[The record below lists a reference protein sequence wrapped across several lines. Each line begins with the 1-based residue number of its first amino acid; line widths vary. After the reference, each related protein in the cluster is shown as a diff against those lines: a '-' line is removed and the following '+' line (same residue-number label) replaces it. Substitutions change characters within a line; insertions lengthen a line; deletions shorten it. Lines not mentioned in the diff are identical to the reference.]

1 MVTAITTEGRDRSG
15 AAALFHTLT
24 DVLGPRLSGSP
35 DYDEAAAWALEQ
47 FDAWGLADTRLEPFE
62 FGRGWTLE
70 ALTVEMIAPRYMP
83 LTGYAEAWSPSTS
96 GALTG
101 TPVYLGERT
110 PEEIE
115 ALGAGLQGAIV
126 LAARPQFDFLSED
139 RPQPG
144 LSDEPVQT
152 GNPPF
157 PNPSSVTPRSDL
169 FGRLRALG
177 AGVALSPGPTEHGTV
192 RVQGNRNTPPDAT
205 PSVVLAAEQY
215 NMLVRLVEAGV
226 PVELRVQVG
235 ARIDGDDLDSHNVLA
250 EIPGTDPDIG
260 DEIVLVGA
268 HLDSWHT
275 ATGATDNAD
284 GVAAVMEAMRIL
296 AALDAVP
303 RRTIQVALW
312 GGEEQGLLGSR
323 AWVERH
329 LGTEAARDR
338 IAVYLNDDPG
348 TGPTYG
354 FYMEESEAAK
364 RIVDA
369 WLQPL
374 GDLGVRR
381 NVIAG
386 IGSTD
391 HVPFV
396 QVGVP
401 AFTTIK
407 DFRHYDVRTRH
418 TNADLADAV
427 DVEDVRQAAIV
438 LAVVAWHA
446 ANRDDPIPRLPAARP
461 GPPP

>member
-1 MVTAITTEGRDRSG
+1 
-15 AAALFHTLT
+15 
-24 DVLGPRLSGSP
+24 
-35 DYDEAAAWALEQ
+35 
-47 FDAWGLADTRLEPFE
+47 
-62 FGRGWTLE
+62 
-70 ALTVEMIAPRYMP
+70 
-83 LTGYAEAWSPSTS
+83 
-96 GALTG
+96 
-101 TPVYLGERT
+101 
-110 PEEIE
+110 
-115 ALGAGLQGAIV
+115 
-126 LAARPQFDFLSED
+126 
-139 RPQPG
+139 
-144 LSDEPVQT
+144 
-152 GNPPF
+152 
-157 PNPSSVTPRSDL
+157 
-169 FGRLRALG
+169 
-177 AGVALSPGPTEHGTV
+177 
-192 RVQGNRNTPPDAT
+192 
-205 PSVVLAAEQY
+205 
-215 NMLVRLVEAGV
+215 
-226 PVELRVQVG
+226 
-235 ARIDGDDLDSHNVLA
+235 
-250 EIPGTDPDIG
+250 
-260 DEIVLVGA
+260 VLVGA

-296 AALDAVP
+296 AALDAAP

-461 GPPP
+461 GPP